1 MLIYYIFIVD
11 WNDLLELQNQLGDI
25 IQAWTDGI
33 DNVLV
38 GIIGFNPETFVSDFL
53 TNIAGLTS
61 QFANLDLGNWQF
73 NTDDWNIDITPD
85 FLEILEIVQEIL
97 QNDEGSEAYF
107 INILD
112 QLYVDFEALTGDWI
126 WFNEATGS
134 WEFDISLLNSQTE
147 MEAFLAELE
156 AQLESITLEEMQ
168 GWLALDPLQEVFN
181 QLSEQLDVTQ
191 ITALNEVLAELGLPD
206 LATIVSPGRTNGNY
220 AQQAGVSIQGLMD
233 IILNYATVS
242 QELTGGAS
250 IENAVVTATSHD
262 YYAEQKPKNDPRI
275 GM

>member
-1 MLIYYIFIVD
+1 M
-11 WNDLLELQNQLGDI
+11 LELQNQLGDI

-156 AQLESITLEEMQ
+156 SQLESITLEEMQ